1 MPDVTTLTNELF
13 YELSEY
19 LKDAPIDLS
28 GSIDE
33 PELYDKCYEEVIS
46 RLADEAEARTEEAK
60 YKEYDE
66 RNN

>member
-1 MPDVTTLTNELF
+1 MPDITRLTNELF

-19 LKDAPIDLS
+19 LGEAPVDIS
-28 GSIDE
+28 GYIDE

-46 RLADEAEARTEEAK
+46 RLADEAEARADDAK

-66 RNN
+66 QNN